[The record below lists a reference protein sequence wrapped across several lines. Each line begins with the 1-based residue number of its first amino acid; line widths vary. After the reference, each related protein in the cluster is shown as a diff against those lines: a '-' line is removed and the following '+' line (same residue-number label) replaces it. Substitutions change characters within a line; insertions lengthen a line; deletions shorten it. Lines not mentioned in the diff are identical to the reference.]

1 MGDFKVIKEVRTGM
15 DNVKNMSGE
24 SIPITGRSCFLMD
37 CPFPDTVVHMGITTM
52 ESKDL
57 DKEMAEG
64 TPFGLKLRAI
74 AKKVEALQ

>member
-1 MGDFKVIKEVRTGM
+1 MAE
-15 DNVKNMSGE
+15 GE
-24 SIPITGRSCFLMD
+24 SCFLAS
-37 CPFPDTVVHMGITTM
+37 CPCKDTVVHLGLKAMA
-52 ESKDL
+52 SADL